1 MTRKT
6 GNGAPIESYPG
17 EVATV
22 YEAPNGY
29 TRFGAELLARTLS
42 NTPANEARIRGVA

>member
-6 GNGAPIESYPG
+6 GTGAPNESYLG
-17 EVATV
+17 GVATI

-29 TRFGAELLARTLS
+29 TRFGAELLARTIS
-42 NTPANEARIRGVA
+42 NTPSNELRIRGVA